1 MEQHLHKISNMT
13 CVLRELNVIDAS
25 NNIDVDAMK
34 KDTDNYKVSCPT
46 LSPCFSRET
55 FRAKEYVNQIY
66 ICHYLDA
73 K

>member
-34 KDTDNYKVSCPT
+34 KDADNYKV
-46 LSPCFSRET
+46 LF
-55 FRAKEYVNQIY
+55 NI
-66 ICHYLDA
+66 DMN
-73 K
+73 